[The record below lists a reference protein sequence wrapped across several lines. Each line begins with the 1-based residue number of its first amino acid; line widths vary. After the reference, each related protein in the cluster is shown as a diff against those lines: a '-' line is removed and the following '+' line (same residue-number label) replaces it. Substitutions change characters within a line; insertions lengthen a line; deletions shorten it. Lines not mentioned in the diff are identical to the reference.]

1 MKILVVTACPSGL
14 AHTYMAA
21 EALENASKERNI
33 EIKVETQGCLGIDNK
48 ITAEDLK
55 GTDFVILTEDMEIEE
70 VERFNR
76 LPIFKVEINDIVQN
90 PGGIIENLQ
99 SELNSQKLL

>member
-1 MKILVVTACPSGL
+1 MKILAVTACPSGL

-21 EALENASKERNI
+21 EALESASKIRNI

-48 ITAEDLK
+48 ITVDDLK
-55 GTDFVILTEDMEIEE
+55 GTDFVILTEDMEIKE

-90 PGGIIENLQ
+90 PGEIIEKFQ
-99 SELNSQKLL
+99 AQLNFQKHL